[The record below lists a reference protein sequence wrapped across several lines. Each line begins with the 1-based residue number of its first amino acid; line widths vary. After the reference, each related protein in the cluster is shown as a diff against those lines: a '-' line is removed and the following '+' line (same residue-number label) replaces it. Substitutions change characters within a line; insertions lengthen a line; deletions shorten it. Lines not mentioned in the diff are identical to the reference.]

1 MYFSRSLLIR
11 LRREIGRKLE
21 AKEEAGEDLGI
32 GMTKDDFHSRETNPE
47 KMEIKDVT
55 ERVSNRAS

>member
-47 KMEIKDVT
+47 KW
-55 ERVSNRAS
+55 R